1 MRYQLATSGI
11 LAAWETGAAR
21 QPLDRALAI
30 LWAAGATQDCDPADL
45 PLAERDARLL
55 AIRANSFGAVM
66 PARAVCPECD
76 AEMEMDLNADDLAG
90 ALAQGEW
97 KDTDLRPL
105 TSRDLAAV
113 AELDGDAV
121 TDVLRHRL
129 GIDDPSIENVDQRI
143 EDLAAAAELS
153 TQITCAECDTD
164 WTETLDVAAHIW
176 ADITTATHRLL
187 SEVTQ
192 LAAAFGWSEAD
203 ILSLS
208 SARRAVY
215 LARVQS

>member
-30 LWAAGATQDCDPADL
+30 LWAAGAAQDCDPADL

-55 AIRANSFGAVM
+55 TIRANSFGPVM
-66 PARAVCPECD
+66 PARANCPQCD
-76 AEMEMDLNADDLAG
+76 AEMEMDLNASELAD
-90 ALAQGEW
+90 ALAQGDQSE
-97 KDTDLRPL
+97 TDIRPL

-113 AELDGDAV
+113 ADLDGDAMAD
-121 TDVLRHRL
+121 TLRQRL
-129 GIDDPSIENVDQRI
+129 GIGAASGDDIAQQIES
-143 EDLAAAAELS
+143 LAAAAELS

-176 ADITTATHRLL
+176 ADISTATQRLL
-187 SEVTQ
+187 GEVAD

-208 SARRAVY
+208 PARRAIY
-215 LARVQS
+215 LERAQS

>member
-30 LWAAGATQDCDPADL
+30 LWAAGAAQDCDPADL

-66 PARAVCPECD
+66 PARATCPECN
-76 AEMEMDLNADDLAG
+76 AEMAMDLNANDLAN
-90 ALAQGEW
+90 ALAQGNWQE
-97 KDTDLRPL
+97 TDPRPL

-113 AELDGDAV
+113 AELQGDAV
-121 TDVLRHRL
+121 FETLRARL
-129 GIDDPSIENVDQRI
+129 GIDAVNRDDIGQKI

-153 TQITCAECDTD
+153 TQITCAECAND

-176 ADITTATHRLL
+176 ADISTATHRLL
-187 SEVTQ
+187 GEVAD

-208 SARRAVY
+208 PARRALY
-215 LARVQS
+215 LERVHS